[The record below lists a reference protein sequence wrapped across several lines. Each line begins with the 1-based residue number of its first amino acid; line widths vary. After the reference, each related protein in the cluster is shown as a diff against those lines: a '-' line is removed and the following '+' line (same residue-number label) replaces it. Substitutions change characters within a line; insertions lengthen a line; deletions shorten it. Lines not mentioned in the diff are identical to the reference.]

1 MSSRRSQSSEG
12 IDVGV
17 GQRLR
22 SRRLELGLTQ
32 MELADALGVTF
43 QQIQK
48 YEKGT
53 NRISPSK
60 LMMAANFLRVA
71 PHNFFETPS
80 PNGVEVSEQSMREI
94 NAFLSNKLALA
105 LAAAFVKINDAAT
118 RRTVADLVAE
128 IAESSGG
135 KRNL

>member
-1 MSSRRSQSSEG
+1 MSSRRSRSSEG

-32 MELADALGVTF
+32 MEVADALGFTF

-53 NRISPSK
+53 NRISPSR

-80 PNGVEVSEQSMREI
+80 PKGVEISEQSMREI
-94 NAFLSNKLALA
+94 NTFLSDKLALA
-105 LAAAFVKINDAAT
+105 LAAAFVKIKNSAT
-118 RRTVADLVAE
+118 RRNVADLVAE
-128 IAESSGG
+128 IAANSG
-135 KRNL
+135 KA

>member
-1 MSSRRSQSSEG
+1 MVDKRAPSIKE
-12 IDVGV
+12 IDVDV

-22 SRRLELGLTQ
+22 SRRLELGATQ
-32 MELADALGVTF
+32 MELADALGITF
-43 QQIQK
+43 QQVQK

-71 PHNFFETPS
+71 PHTFFETPS
-80 PNGVEVSEQSMREI
+80 PKGVQVSEQSMREI
-94 NAFLSNKLALA
+94 NAFLSNKLA
-105 LAAAFVKINDAAT
+105 FVNIKSAAT
-118 RRTVADLVAE
+118 RRNVADLVAE

-135 KRNL
+135 KA